1 METATRDLTVRQ
13 VAAEL
18 GTSKHRVYE
27 AIHAGVLHA
36 YALTPN
42 TTRITRA
49 DLDAFKRSGGVL
61 ADLSAARD

>member
-1 METATRDLTVRQ
+1 METTTRDLTVME
-13 VAAEL
+13 VAREL
-18 GTSKHRVYE
+18 GTTKHRVYE

-42 TTRITRA
+42 TTRITRH

-61 ADLSAARD
+61 AGRAAAGR